1 MHRHSCTN
9 ACDYT
14 NSHVN
19 VVSGRRNNEVEA
31 HMLICA
37 KMFRASVTSIRR
49 PAEWR
54 EQRSLVCINMFAW
67 ELSERVGQTL
77 TRVMLDCGHCPEN
90 PFPLMLI
97 SHHLKFNYWLE
108 LLLNKKFKV

>member
-1 MHRHSCTN
+1 
-9 ACDYT
+9 
-14 NSHVN
+14 
-19 VVSGRRNNEVEA
+19 
-31 HMLICA
+31 MLICR

-54 EQRSLVCINMFAW
+54 EQHSLVRINMFVW
-67 ELSERVGQTL
+67 ELSERVGQIL
-77 TRVMLDCGHCPEN
+77 MRVRLDCGHCPEN
-90 PFPLMLI
+90 LFPLTLI